1 MRKREKLWKLTKDST
16 GRFINLPELED
27 LAYQNLDVVL
37 KQCHTGIKLNKQTN
51 GTEYQKTDPY
61 IIICFLRMFI
71 HFSGERRANNLCWV
85 T

>member
-1 MRKREKLWKLTKDST
+1 MREREKLWKLTKDST
-16 GRFINLPELED
+16 GRFINVPELED
-27 LAYQNLDVVL
+27 LAYQNLDEVL
-37 KQCHTGIKLNKQTN
+37 KQCHTGTKLNKPTN

-71 HFSGERRANNLCWV
+71 LFSGERKANNSCWV